1 MATNVADVLNTE
13 RNKNP
18 GIVANG
24 GNIAAIIN
32 QGNSAVVASAQNLQT
47 NVEELK
53 KQQEEALAARQ
64 TAARVAFETVQKQ
77 DTALSEELAQL
88 NVRTAQTKEAEAF
101 LRATQNEKATAVAQ
115 ATIEVNNSSFFKNP
129 IAWFSSRSKLND
141 AKGDLQNTSKA
152 LIDVHNVIDQ
162 EYMVASRNYHDFQA
176 SKVMIA
182 QRQAELDAK
191 LAAEKEAA
199 DVQYASQK
207 AQADTQSLQILATQM
222 KINPLELKRQELA
235 LEEQFRD
242 KANANAKDVYGV
254 EALLAAHDL
263 NPADPKIRLQVA
275 TAFERMTPEEK
286 HKWNSVQLSLLKNNK
301 PLNSDSVLQ
310 EFKARNDTDGYL
322 KVLQA
327 SDPELHQEIMRG
339 VQQTALVG
347 EENTKKLAELKKTLL
362 AENTTAPDSKKLT
375 NAQVKAKAQE
385 QLLGEIFNGGIESV
399 LKAGTYETRQKI
411 VTYASRMPA
420 EILNGDSIAV
430 WADQIEE
437 FSPKVKEA
445 LKSPNTIL
453 AYNTGYS
460 PDNKISALDP
470 QASKVL
476 AGVEK
481 LVAMGISEE
490 EATRAYST
498 ILKKSVEGYARANP
512 EVNKLM
518 QRFKR
523 FGVDIPLEMKVPAI
537 DLNFSLF
544 GGAELRAQG
553 KQELDLFNPVELQNL
568 LARAKKKEKAV
579 KEIQYRT
586 NVPTIPR
593 F

>member
-1 MATNVADVLNTE
+1 MATNVADLLNTE
-13 RNKNP
+13 RNKNSSLT
-18 GIVANG
+18 VNG

-32 QGNSAVVASAQNLQT
+32 QGNSAVVASAQSLQT

-53 KQQEEALAARQ
+53 RQQEEALAARQ
-64 TAARVAFETVQKQ
+64 NAARVAFETVRKQ

-129 IAWFSSRSKLND
+129 VAWFSSRSKLNES
-141 AKGDLQNTSKA
+141 KGDLQNTSKA

-235 LEEQFRD
+235 LEEKS
-242 KANANAKDVYGV
+242 KAKDKDVYGV
-254 EALLAAHDL
+254 EALGAAHNL
-263 NPADPKIRLQVA
+263 NMTDPKIRSQVA

-286 HKWNSVQLSLLKNNK
+286 HKWNSVQLSLLQSKK

-339 VQQTALVG
+339 VRQTALGG
-347 EENTKKLAELKKTLL
+347 EENIKKLAKLEKTLL

-399 LKAGTYETRQKI
+399 LKAGTNETRQKI

-498 ILKKSVEGYARANP
+498 ILKKSAEGYVRANP

-544 GGAELRAQG
+544 GRAELSAQG

-568 LARAKKKEKAV
+568 LARAKKQDMVDTYNKLDYNGLSSFPLEM
-579 KEIQYRT
+579 
-586 NVPTIPR
+586 